1 MSIDNLDHYSV
12 RTADVARSVSFYEN
26 VLGMRSGPR
35 PPFNFP
41 GAWMYRT
48 TAAGEIF
55 GGGVVHIIGTKPGG
69 SAGLNDYLGD
79 KAASREVGTGAIDH
93 IAFVASGIADIYA
106 SLAQH
111 NIGFRE
117 RKVPD
122 LGLHQVFIED
132 PDGVVIELN
141 YGAQDDIEAGLRSLA
156 ARG

>member
-12 RTADVARSVSFYEN
+12 RTADVARSVFFYEN

-41 GAWMYRT
+41 GAWLYRA

-55 GGGVVHIIGTKPGG
+55 GGGVVHIIGIKTDGN
-69 SAGLNDYLGD
+69 SGLGDYLGD
-79 KAASREVGTGAIDH
+79 KAASREPGTGAVDH
-93 IAFVASGIADIYA
+93 IAFTASSIGDIYA
-106 SLAQH
+106 RLAQH
-111 NIGFRE
+111 RIGFRE

-141 YGAQDDIEAGLRSLA
+141 YGAQDDIDAGLRSLA